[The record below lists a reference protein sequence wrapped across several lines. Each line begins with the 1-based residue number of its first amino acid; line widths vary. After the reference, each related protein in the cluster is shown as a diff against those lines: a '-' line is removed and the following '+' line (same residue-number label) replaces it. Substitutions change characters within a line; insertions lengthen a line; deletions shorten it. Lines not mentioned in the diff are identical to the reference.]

1 MFHGFHFFNCFSV
14 KHFSCKIK
22 YVLNMVQVRSTRR
35 YFKYNP
41 TKFFNS
47 FSSIFFSFFFLN
59 FVVDILPSRI
69 ASQPSH
75 CSKQMLLGNH
85 CEQYQQILISPSH
98 CSHRATPELYA
109 MPTIKLVLTDYSFL
123 LLGVHPGC
131 GTSCFFLQ
139 VLDFGAR
146 AWSRGLVLI

>member
-1 MFHGFHFFNCFSV
+1 MGFIFLTASLLSISAVRLNTFSIWFKSGRREGILNIIPPNSLIASLRFFF
-14 KHFSCKIK
+14 
-22 YVLNMVQVRSTRR
+22 
-35 YFKYNP
+35 
-41 TKFFNS
+41 
-47 FSSIFFSFFFLN
+47 IFFYFLN

-85 CEQYQQILISPSH
+85 CEQYQQILIAPSH